1 MAEEIAAPRS
11 DLPPLTGADLDLVE
25 RFPLPPGVPDALVN
39 KKLLAAA
46 LDVSTTTVDAWLV
59 LPPAERIP
67 WVTMGTNGRSYEF
80 RLSVAFAWRQARDAA
95 EATDRRLAENATAQ
109 LRLALLGG
117 GSEDRARATL
127 SPKDQREALAVEK
140 EWMLAAQ
147 KRRDLLR
154 AQDVADTW
162 EAAFVAI
169 RDTLDAAPDIL
180 ARELALDGASVEKV
194 QRILDGAMNKAAQAV
209 ARLFE

>member
-11 DLPPLTGADLDLVE
+11 DLPALTGAELDLVE

-59 LPPAERIP
+59 LPPDERIP

-147 KRRDLLR
+147 KRRDLVR
-154 AQDVADTW
+154 VQDAAETW

-169 RDTLDAAPDIL
+169 RDTLDATPDIL

-194 QRILDGAMNKAAQAV
+194 QRILDGALNKAAEAV
-209 ARLFE
+209 AKLFE